1 MLDNH
6 EYLKYHRR
14 MLETFERKL
23 RSNPGQASSRMKT
36 FTTLLFMLLASAVL
50 AQPPTYDYT
59 RKTVVEQNPKNVI
72 PEAEQ
77 LFVSDNYQNGI
88 IVRFR
93 DGITLRDIID
103 QTKHKNK
110 ECPVVVLRS
119 SDRLPVYSFMGS
131 VKPSDKPTFSLKPGD
146 VVLLG
151 VDAW

>member
-1 MLDNH
+1 
-6 EYLKYHRR
+6 
-14 MLETFERKL
+14 
-23 RSNPGQASSRMKT
+23 MKT
-36 FTTLLFMLLASAVL
+36 FTTLLFMLMASAVL

-59 RKTVVEQNPKNVI
+59 RKTVVEQNLKNET
-72 PEAEQ
+72 PEAKR
-77 LFVSDNYQNGI
+77 LFVSDNYQSGM

-103 QTKHKNK
+103 QTKYKTN

-119 SDRLPVYSFMGS
+119 SDRSPVYSFMGS

-151 VDAW
+151 VDSW